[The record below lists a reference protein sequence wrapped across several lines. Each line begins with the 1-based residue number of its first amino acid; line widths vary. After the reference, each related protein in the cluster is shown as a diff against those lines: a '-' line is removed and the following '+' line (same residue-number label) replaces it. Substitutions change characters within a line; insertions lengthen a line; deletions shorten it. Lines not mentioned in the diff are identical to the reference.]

1 MHAMLSRDE
10 GSASAWHDL
19 FYPLNLPL
27 VAFPAVSYHLKDV
40 AALLTQYR
48 FFPAYFEKA
57 L

>member
-1 MHAMLSRDE
+1 MHAMPSRDE

-19 FYPLNLPL
+19 FYPLSLPL
-27 VAFPAVSYHLKDV
+27 VAFPAVSYPLKDV